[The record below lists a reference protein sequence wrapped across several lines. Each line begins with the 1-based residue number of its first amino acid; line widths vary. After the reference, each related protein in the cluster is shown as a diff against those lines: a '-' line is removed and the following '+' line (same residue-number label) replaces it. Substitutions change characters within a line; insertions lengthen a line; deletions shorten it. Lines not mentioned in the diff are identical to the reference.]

1 MLQLI
6 THRNPR
12 FDEAGGAL
20 EALKG
25 GCRWIQLRMKDAT
38 AKEIVEM
45 AHKIAPLCL
54 AYGAKLILDD
64 HVELVRETGAHGVHL
79 GKMDMP
85 VTEARSILGN
95 DYIIGA
101 TANTLEDMIN
111 ATAAGADYIGL
122 GPFRFTET
130 KKKLSPVLGIEGYER
145 IMKQYNAIP
154 GAVPV
159 VAIGGITL
167 DDIEPLMQTGVSG
180 VAVSGTILNAV
191 SPEEITK
198 RIINTLNKYE

>member
-1 MLQLI
+1 
-6 THRNPR
+6 
-12 FDEAGGAL
+12 
-20 EALKG
+20 
-25 GCRWIQLRMKDAT
+25 
-38 AKEIVEM
+38 M

-54 AYGAKLILDD
+54 SYGAKLILDD

-85 VTEARSILGN
+85 VTKARSILGN

-101 TANTLEDMIN
+101 TANTLEDMIK

-167 DDIEPLMQTGVSG
+167 DDIEPLMQTGISG

-191 SPEEITK
+191 SPEEITN